1 MQVLRNIPPHA
12 LQEKKMSET
21 ECLFES
27 LWEEEHN
34 GKQIP
39 IAKKRELRNTA
50 LKWFCLGT
58 AHGKEM
64 LKKEIADIIMREIK

>member
-1 MQVLRNIPPHA
+1 M
-12 LQEKKMSET
+12 
-21 ECLFES
+21 LFES

-34 GKQIP
+34 GKQIS

-64 LKKEIADIIMREIK
+64 LKKEVADIITRKSSRKIKIFFKNYLTNNFISVRM